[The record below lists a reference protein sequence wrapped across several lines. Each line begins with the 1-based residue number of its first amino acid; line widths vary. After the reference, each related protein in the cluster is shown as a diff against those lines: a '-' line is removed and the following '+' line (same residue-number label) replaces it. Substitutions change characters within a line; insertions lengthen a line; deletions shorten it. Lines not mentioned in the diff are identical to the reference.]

1 MGEFDYEV
9 ECPSCGAVFT
19 VPSIRLGRQ
28 EVCPV
33 CRTVVLVGDAA
44 AETAEAA
51 EAMPA
56 PEPELELQ
64 APVAAVP
71 PALADFDRS
80 APSFVCCVREQKV
93 NPIAVGPVVR
103 EFTGQPL
110 PDARR
115 QIAKGKGILA
125 EGLSLD
131 TARSMVDT
139 LGSKGVEAFAFPAEA
154 VPAVEKE
161 LSAQLIYGA
170 DERALHIQVD
180 VDGTVKSVQWE
191 ALAAGICTREQFFR
205 GGALSAHT
213 DERETIYIPTRYGV
227 AIEHRIKHEPR
238 EREAD
243 LRITLVLQDR
253 SGHVYV
259 LPFDERHVR
268 YAYLEDRLRPGLRQ
282 NLSLFLVDVL
292 NWGGRA
298 FFPEGFR
305 AAAHGQFGRVTN
317 VVGKLDSDN
326 YLRWVLCCAAARGR
340 FSRAAHDR

>member
-19 VPSIRLGRQ
+19 VPSIRFGRQ
-28 EVCPV
+28 EACPV
-33 CRTVVLVGDAA
+33 CRTVVLVGDDA
-44 AETAEAA
+44 AETAEPAQAA
-51 EAMPA
+51 GA
-56 PEPELELQ
+56 PEWEPQLQ
-64 APVAAVP
+64 TPVAAAA
-71 PALADFDRS
+71 PAPADFDRS
-80 APSFVCCVREQKV
+80 APSLVCCVREQKV

-131 TARSMVDT
+131 TARSMVDA

-180 VDGTVKSVQWE
+180 VAGTIKSVQWE
-191 ALAAGICTREQFFR
+191 ALAAGMCTREQFFR

-213 DERETIYIPTRYGV
+213 DELETIYIPTRYGV
-227 AIEHRIKHEPR
+227 AIEHRTKRRPR

-268 YAYLEDRLRPGLRQ
+268 YAYLGDRLRPSLRQ
-282 NLSLFLVDVL
+282 NLSLLLGDVL
-292 NWGGRA
+292 KWAGGA

-305 AAAHGQFGRVTN
+305 AAARGQFGRVTN

-326 YLRWVLCCAAARGR
+326 YLRWVLCCAAAGGR
-340 FSRAAHDR
+340 LGRVAHDR